1 MVSTVIL
8 GEIFTQTSTEEEIM
22 SIVQR
27 GLPPSAVEALKQTG
41 LTFDE
46 LDSVVMPSRTLKHR
60 REKHQPLAADETDRV
75 MRVAA
80 VIELADKVFTDHQKA
95 MRWLRR
101 ENQSFGGRV
110 PLDLLKTEYGGDL
123 VRQKLYQIDEGIFD

>member
-1 MVSTVIL
+1 
-8 GEIFTQTSTEEEIM
+8 M

-27 GLPPSAVEALKQTG
+27 GLPPSSMEALKRTG

-46 LDSVVMPSRTLKHR
+46 LDSLVMPSRTLKHR
-60 REKHQPLAADETDRV
+60 REKHQLLAADETDRV

-80 VIELADKVFTDHQKA
+80 IIELADKVFADHHQA

-101 ENQSFGGRV
+101 ENRSFGGRV

-123 VRQKLYQIDEGIFD
+123 VRQKLYQIDDGIFD